1 MPKVKV
7 GDINMYYEI
16 HRSGEPLVIIGGG
29 GVSTEACTELIPI
42 YSPEYRLV
50 LFDNRGSGRSDA
62 PDVPYTMEMFA
73 DDLAGLLDVIDI
85 SSTHVYGVSLG
96 GGIAQLFTL
105 IYPDRVRSLVL
116 CSTHCGGLHMVAP
129 DAEITKT
136 ITNLAQANPE
146 ERAET
151 MTRLCMTPEFATRN
165 PGIMQGRKERM
176 LKQPAPS
183 QGVMRQQQA
192 SCATDIY
199 KRLPEIKAPTLIIH
213 GDADRLI
220 PVENAR
226 IMASRILNA
235 ELVILKNAGHILIE
249 AGNEPNRIMLDF
261 LRRHSYKGNVKR

>member
-16 HRSGEPLVIIGGG
+16 HGSGEPLVYSSGA

-42 YSPEYRLV
+42 YSPGYRLV
-50 LFDNRGSGRSDA
+50 LFDNRGAGRSDA

-85 SSTHVYGVSLG
+85 GSAHVYGVSLG
-96 GGIAQLFTL
+96 GGIAQLFAL
-105 IYPDRVRSLVL
+105 LYPDRVRSLVL
-116 CSTHCGGLHMVAP
+116 SSTHCGGLHVVAP

-146 ERAET
+146 ERVET
-151 MTRLCMTPEFATRN
+151 MTRLCVTPEFAARN
-165 PGIMQGRKERM
+165 PGIMQWRNELM
-176 LKQPAPS
+176 LKQPAPA
-183 QGVMRQQQA
+183 QGVMRQQQV

-199 KRLPEIKAPTLIIH
+199 ERLPEIKAPTLIIH
-213 GDADRLI
+213 GDADRLV

-261 LRRHSYKGNVKR
+261 LRRHSKQASIN